1 MNDIWW
7 MIIFSSIAVVYLF
20 LVSKILG
27 KKQIAQLEFID
38 YVLGIS
44 IGSIAAEMATD
55 TSETPFYHY
64 LIAMTI
70 FFLFDV
76 LVTYLG
82 RKGFWLKKFLKGS
95 PLLIIHDGKIDYKQ
109 LKKSRLDINE
119 LLSLCREQ
127 GFFDITQVAFAFFEN
142 SGKLSVLP
150 KGEYKPTVIS
160 DLLQPVVATQLPKIL
175 VIDGKVVFSTLK
187 EMQKNTKWLYEK
199 LKISSKSELKNII
212 FAQWD
217 DKNSQSIIHYK
228 EKQLD
233 S

>member
-7 MIIFSSIAVVYLF
+7 MVIFSSIAVIYLF

-95 PLLIIHDGKIDYKQ
+95 PLLIIKDGEIDYQQ

-119 LLSLCREQ
+119 LIALCREQ
-127 GFFDITQVAFAFFEN
+127 GYFDIAQVAFAFFEN

-150 KGEYKPTVIS
+150 KGKYKPTVIS
-160 DLLQPVVATQLPKIL
+160 DLSQPVEDAQLPKIL
-175 VIDGKVVFSTLK
+175 VIDGKIVFSTLK

-199 LKISSKSELKNII
+199 LKIKSKKELKNII

-217 DKNSQSIIHYK
+217 EKNSQSIIHYK
-228 EKQLD
+228 EKQSD